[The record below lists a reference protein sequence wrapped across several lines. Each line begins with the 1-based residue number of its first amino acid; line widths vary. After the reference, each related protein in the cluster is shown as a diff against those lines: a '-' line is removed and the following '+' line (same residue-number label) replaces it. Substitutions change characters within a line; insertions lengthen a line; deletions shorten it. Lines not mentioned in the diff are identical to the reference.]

1 MCGATIMLR
10 NAVEGGGA
18 EIPVSAARAQEEPVQ
33 LIGTTGRTLTICA
46 IGYAESVHVAARV
59 RCFAEMGH
67 RVYLITETQ
76 SPDGIEGVTELVP
89 ALDPDL
95 CRKFWFQL
103 ILWGCRRLG
112 GRSVDDAWRVVTF
125 IRLLRR
131 CRPDIVHVH
140 FAYSYYGWLAGLLGC
155 RPLVVTVMGGDV
167 LFQEQGEPTP
177 TGKWLTLELLRK
189 ADYITS
195 KSNYLTQV
203 LDRIGGFGR
212 KAERIV
218 WGISLARFGRVDAV
232 ELRRSLGLSPHRR
245 VILSPKILRPLYR
258 VHLVVE
264 AMAAVSRAFP
274 ETVLLVTEYS
284 PDCDYRSE
292 IARLI
297 ADLGLGNHVMFCGR
311 IDHAEMPRYYSLAEI
326 AVAVPASDGLPQTL
340 LEGMACETPNLL
352 SKLPRYEEIVQHEES
367 AYFVEASAAAIADG
381 IIRLLDDAGLRAKLA
396 GNALNIVRR
405 EADLDLQ
412 ARRVERRYQQLA
424 ASIRPRVIRPAALL
438 AACRSFSDTRQI
450 DPKIS

>member
-10 NAVEGGGA
+10 NAVKGGGA
-18 EIPVSAARAQEEPVQ
+18 EIPVSVARAQEEPVQ

-140 FAYSYYGWLAGLLGC
+140 FAYNYYGWLAGLLGC

-167 LFQEQGEPTP
+167 LFEEQGEPTP
-177 TGKWLTLELLRK
+177 TGKRLTLELLRK

-195 KSNYLTQV
+195 KSNHLTEI
-203 LDRIGGFGR
+203 LDGFGGFAD
-212 KAERIV
+212 KTERIL
-218 WGISLARFGRVDAV
+218 WGVPVETFRQVDAV
-232 ELRRSLGLSPHRR
+232 ELRQSLGLSPRRR

-297 ADLGLGNHVMFCGR
+297 ADLGLGNHVKFCGR
-311 IDHAEMPRYYSLAEI
+311 IEHTEMPRYYSLSEMV
-326 AVAVPASDGLPQTL
+326 VAVPSSDGLPQTL
-340 LEGMACETPNLL
+340 LESMACETPNLL
-352 SKLPRYEEIVQHEES
+352 SMLPRYQEIVQHEQS
-367 AYFVEASAAAIADG
+367 AYFVEATAAAIADG
-381 IIRLLDDAGLRAKLA
+381 IIRLLKDAGLCARLA
-396 GNALNIVRR
+396 RNALEIVRR
-405 EADLDLQ
+405 EGDLAEQ
-412 ARRVERRYQQLA
+412 ARRVERRYQELA
-424 ASIRPRVIRPAALL
+424 ETIRPRVVSASGLL
-438 AACRSFSDTRQI
+438 
-450 DPKIS
+450 